1 MNDEHIIE
9 WREAAAK
16 EIKQLSD
23 KKCWEECLKSEAKA
37 KGEPIIPCTWVF
49 RVKFSPSGD
58 PLKRKSRICLRGDL
72 MKVDA
77 ESYAPVVSWST
88 ICFFLCLSMKLGWTT
103 VSVDWANA
111 FIQATLDKPMYMS
124 TPRGFLNKFGS
135 RGCLRVTKSI
145 YGSKFAPRNWYN
157 HLRTALR
164 AMGMEES
171 PYDPCLLYR
180 KNLMMVLYVDDAG
193 IAAPTKQIIE
203 DFITE
208 LRKKHGFDLEMEGDF
223 TSYLG
228 IGIDEFE
235 DGSRHMTQKGLIKKV
250 IQTTKMENCNP
261 NWTPAIQLALGSD
274 PDGEPYDQSQFNY
287 ASVVGMLLYL
297 SNNTRPDIT
306 FAVSQV
312 ARFTANPKKSHAQ
325 ALKTIVRYLACTPDK
340 GIIVKPD
347 DTYTL
352 RCWVDADIAG
362 LHGREP
368 IDDVNSVRS

>member
-1 MNDEHIIE
+1 
-9 WREAAAK
+9 
-16 EIKQLSD
+16 
-23 KKCWEECLKSEAKA
+23 
-37 KGEPIIPCTWVF
+37 
-49 RVKFSPSGD
+49 
-58 PLKRKSRICLRGDL
+58 

-88 ICFFLCLSMKLGWTT
+88 IRFFLCLSMKLGWTT

-180 KNLMMVLYVDDAG
+180 ENLMMVLYVDDAG

-203 DFITE
+203 DFIIE

-228 IGIDEFE
+228 IAIDEFE

-261 NWTPAIQLALGSD
+261 N
-274 PDGEPYDQSQFNY
+274 
-287 ASVVGMLLYL
+287 
-297 SNNTRPDIT
+297 
-306 FAVSQV
+306 
-312 ARFTANPKKSHAQ
+312 
-325 ALKTIVRYLACTPDK
+325 
-340 GIIVKPD
+340 
-347 DTYTL
+347 
-352 RCWVDADIAG
+352 
-362 LHGREP
+362 
-368 IDDVNSVRS
+368 